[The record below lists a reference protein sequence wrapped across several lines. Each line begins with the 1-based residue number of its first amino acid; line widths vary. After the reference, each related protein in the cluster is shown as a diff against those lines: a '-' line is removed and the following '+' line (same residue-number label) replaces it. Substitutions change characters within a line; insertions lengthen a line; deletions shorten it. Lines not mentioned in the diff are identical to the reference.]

1 MGDIMSE
8 RRQQNQIGGVRKEKH
23 KILHLRVQSAS
34 DIYAEAISR
43 EQDITNQLLKAPYA
57 AVALL
62 AFRSSRLG
70 ANKAMA
76 GMFVYY
82 ISADIY
88 EISDSFQPSRGRCR
102 RCTEYHRR
110 LRHRDNSKDV

>member
-1 MGDIMSE
+1 MSE

-23 KILHLRVQSAS
+23 KIFHLRVQSAS

-43 EQDITNQLLKAPYA
+43 EQDITNQLLKGPYA
-57 AVALL
+57 AVVLL
-62 AFRSSRLG
+62 IFRSSRLG

-82 ISADIY
+82 ISADIC
-88 EISDSFQPSRGRCR
+88 EIISDSVQPSRGRCR
-102 RCTEYHRR
+102 RRTEYHRR